1 MTYVADIFV
10 FKMGGETGAG
20 TDKKMTDT
28 MRKMMLYFM
37 PGVMGVVVAFQPAAL
52 QVSFLTAMLWG
63 VCQSYLFRQI
73 WFRKAFKMEL
83 LPSQI
88 NKLNRPSHK
97 ALDTAAAKFK
107 TTGAVA
113 AKDNAATTE
122 KIAFT
127 PGPGKLRTVARA
139 PLRYEAPR
147 TQAAGKFAAFQAPP
161 VEPHRAA
168 TPPPAPKRGI
178 IDGILEQAATMR
190 KETTAGLGK
199 VIDSA
204 RAQTGAPKAKTAREQ
219 RAEEYEKRRKAEKRE
234 EAEMRRQGRA

>member
-1 MTYVADIFV
+1 MTFFADTCVI
-10 FKMGGETGAG
+10 KMGGETGAG

-107 TTGAVA
+107 TTGVVA
-113 AKDNAATTE
+113 AKDNAAATD

-127 PGPGKLRTVARA
+127 PGPGKLKTVARA

-147 TQAAGKFAAFQAPP
+147 TQAGQKFAAFQAPP
-161 VEPHRAA
+161 PAEAA
-168 TPPPAPKRGI
+168 TPSAAPKRGI

-234 EAEMRRQGRA
+234 EAEMRRQGRS